1 MSKPIVPYLPP
12 QHPTLSKDQTQKK
25 SALGNHCQRPI
36 RSLLAPDPGWLVDVR
51 DALSA
56 PTAKHAKQL

>member
-25 SALGNHCQRPI
+25 KRPGE
-36 RSLLAPDPGWLVDVR
+36 SLPETDSVSTCP
-51 DALSA
+51 
-56 PTAKHAKQL
+56 